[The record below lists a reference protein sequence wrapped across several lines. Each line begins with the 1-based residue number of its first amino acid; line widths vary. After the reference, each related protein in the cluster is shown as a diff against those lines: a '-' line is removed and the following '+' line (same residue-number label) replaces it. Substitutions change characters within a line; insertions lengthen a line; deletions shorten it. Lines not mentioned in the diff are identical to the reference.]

1 MRADVLQLGSTL
13 DFCDFSRD
21 SLFGAAG
28 VSVQRRDRCTG
39 TQFGSQ
45 LFLIFRCEI

>member
-1 MRADVLQLGSTL
+1 MYYSWDQHSIFVTSAGIVYL
-13 DFCDFSRD
+13 
-21 SLFGAAG
+21 GAAG

-39 TQFGSQ
+39 IQFGSQ